1 MLIGRFDGAK
11 VEFQQG
17 IRFDPISAELQ
28 YNLGKLY
35 SIQDSWAQAKACF
48 ERAIALDKDF
58 MEAYDGLGLAL
69 ESLGD
74 KTAATVQYQKAID
87 LAEQRHAKFSA
98 AHVNMSALYNS
109 MGDPTKALTF
119 AQRALQ
125 VNAQSDRALFQ
136 MAKAYE
142 LEGQTDAVIDSL
154 NRAIAINPNS
164 SPYYYLLATAYRR
177 AGKLE
182 ESRQALESF
191 KRLSNL
197 NKELEQKRL
206 DWFKEEGN
214 RAPTKSPAGAGS
226 F

>member
-1 MLIGRFDGAK
+1 MLIGRFDAAK
-11 VEFQQG
+11 LEFQQG
-17 IRFDPISAELQ
+17 IRYDPKSAELQ

-35 SIQDSWAQAKACF
+35 SIQDSWAQAKVCF
-48 ERAIALDKDF
+48 ERAIALNNDF

-69 ESLGD
+69 ESLGE
-74 KTAATVQYQKAID
+74 KAAATEAYQKAID
-87 LAEQRHAKFSA
+87 MAEQRHVKFSA

-109 MGDPTKALTF
+109 MGDPKKALNF

-125 VNAQSDRALFQ
+125 INEQSDRALFQ

-142 LEGQTDAVIDSL
+142 LEGETSALINCL

-164 SPYYYLLATAYRR
+164 SSYFYVLATAYRR

-182 ESRQALESF
+182 DSRQALESF
-191 KRLSNL
+191 KKLSNL
-197 NKELEQKRL
+197 NRELEQKRL
-206 DWFKEEGN
+206 EWFKEEGN
-214 RAPTKSPAGAGS
+214 RLPAKSPAGAGS